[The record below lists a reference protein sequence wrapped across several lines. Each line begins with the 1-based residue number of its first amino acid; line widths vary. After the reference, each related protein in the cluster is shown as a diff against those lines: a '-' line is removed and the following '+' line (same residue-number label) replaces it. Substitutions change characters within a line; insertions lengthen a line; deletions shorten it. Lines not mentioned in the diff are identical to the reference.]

1 MPKIIE
7 YAKFGNKLIS
17 VTDLESN
24 PPKLNIR
31 YPNKTSVHDYRKI
44 EISPEMA
51 DILFKIIK
59 DPEGVSLRS
68 PEGVSLRSP
77 NANDIDKNN
86 LCDEEKHLMGLLLHR
101 TTVRRDPNYIQR
113 ERGNIQHKKQHLKV
127 LLGIREAGNDNPDIV
142 LEILRLSKY
151 LNLKGHLSKQMI
163 SDIIASVS
171 EQMGSE

>member
-59 DPEGVSLRS
+59 DPKDVS
-68 PEGVSLRSP
+68 
-77 NANDIDKNN
+77 NDIDKNN

-171 EQMGSE
+171 EQM